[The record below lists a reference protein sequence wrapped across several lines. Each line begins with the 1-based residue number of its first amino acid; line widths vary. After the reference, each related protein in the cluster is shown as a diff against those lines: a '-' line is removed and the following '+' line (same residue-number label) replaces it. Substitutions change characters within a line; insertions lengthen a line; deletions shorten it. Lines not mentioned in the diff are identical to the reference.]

1 MKRKHVS
8 QICHRWRRQ
17 AAVAAASVG
26 LAVLNASAVEAQARP
41 GPALEIAAG
50 WVGFA
55 DNTVVS
61 EALIGGAG
69 RFYVT
74 PRLAMGPEVAYID
87 GDQHSHLM
95 VTGNLTFDFLNLV
108 AGQPPKVDPFVVV
121 GGGWFRTRETFAM
134 EPFSSNEGTFTA
146 GGGARVH
153 LRRRVYVAGEARI
166 GWETHL
172 RVNGVVG
179 LRLGP

>member
-1 MKRKHVS
+1 MKGRHVKPGCRS
-8 QICHRWRRQ
+8 QCRQ
-17 AAVAAASVG
+17 AAAIVG
-26 LAVLNASAVEAQARP
+26 LVILSAPAAEAQMRP
-41 GPALEIAAG
+41 GPALEVAAG

-55 DNTVVS
+55 DDAVVS

-69 RFYVT
+69 RLYVT
-74 PRLAMGPEVAYID
+74 PRLALGPEVAYID

-121 GGGWFRTRETFAM
+121 GGGWFRTRESFAM
-134 EPFSSNEGTFTA
+134 EPFTSSEGTFTA
-146 GGGARVH
+146 GGGLRVH
-153 LRRRVYVAGEARI
+153 VSRRLYLAGEARI

-172 RVNGVVG
+172 RVNGAVG
-179 LRLGP
+179 FRLGP

>member
-26 LAVLNASAVEAQARP
+26 LTVLNTSAADAQMRP
-41 GPALEIAAG
+41 GPALEIAVG

-61 EALIGGAG
+61 EVLVGGAG
-69 RFYVT
+69 RFYVS
-74 PRLAMGPEVAYID
+74 PRLALGPEVAYID
-87 GDQHSHLM
+87 GDRHSHLM
-95 VTGNLTFDFLNLV
+95 VTGNLTFDFLNV
-108 AGQPPKVDPFVVV
+108 IAGLPPKVDPFVVV
-121 GGGWFRTRETFAM
+121 GGGWFRTRESFAT

-153 LRRRVYVAGEARI
+153 MSRRMYVAGEARI

-172 RVNGVVG
+172 RVNGAVG
-179 LRLGP
+179 FRLGP

>member
-1 MKRKHVS
+1 LVVISSAIADAQM
-8 QICHRWRRQ
+8 RQ
-17 AAVAAASVG
+17 
-26 LAVLNASAVEAQARP
+26 

-50 WVGFA
+50 WIGFA
-55 DNTVVS
+55 DNAVIS

-69 RFYVT
+69 RLYVT
-74 PRLAMGPEVAYID
+74 PRLALGPEVAYID

-95 VTGNLTFDFLNLV
+95 VTGNLTFDFLALV

-121 GGGWFRTRETFAM
+121 GGGWFRTRENFSTG
-134 EPFSSNEGTFTA
+134 PFTSSEGAFTV

-153 LRRRVYVAGEARI
+153 VSRRVYLAGEARI

-172 RVNGVVG
+172 RVNGAVG
-179 LRLGP
+179 FRLGP